1 MANSTDQ
8 RLFRYVPHTFRDP
21 ASGQSLAPLQRN
33 GTVSAQSGAL
43 WGRTFA
49 ASGQSLFDG
58 PPAAPMSSDRGLQ
71 TVPLIGSPRD
81 PRFMVS

>member
-8 RLFRYVPHTFRDP
+8 ALFRYVPHTFRDA
-21 ASGQSLAPLQRN
+21 ASGQSLHPLQRN
-33 GTVSAQSGAL
+33 GTVSAKSGAA

-49 ASGQSLFDG
+49 ASGRSVFDG
-58 PPAAPMSSDRGLQ
+58 PAAAPMSSDRGLQ

>member
-8 RLFRYVPHTFRDP
+8 ALFRYVPHTFRDP
-21 ASGQSLAPLQRN
+21 ASGKSLHPLQRS
-33 GTVSAQSGAL
+33 GQVSAVGAAAQ
-43 WGRTFA
+43 GRTFA

-58 PPAAPMSSDRGLQ
+58 PAAAATQAGRWPA
-71 TVPLIGSPRD
+71 TVPLAGAPN